1 MDTKRGG
8 NMRTNKYWKYF
19 NRAIKE
25 YKKRVISD
33 EEVKEILDDRMK
45 EMKDLIQKNE
55 RNCLAESLG
64 LLIGVHLEMN
74 AKNRILNGEPSAWI
88 LLEQQLFWL
97 NQMIK
102 SNPSERNV
110 SDREIGGLIG
120 LSLLWGYEEIAA
132 LTYKY
137 STNMFTKDR
146 DFYSENKTHHVFM
159 TCLYHYWKTGEMPEL
174 FNILPE
180 DHVYQKI
187 MSSWNDTN
195 NFGEHL
201 YELCDFHIYSLSDTP
216 DKSSEILSFDCIPY
230 DYYCIQLIR
239 EKEGLATPSIEH
251 PLLQTPL
258 AEIPKDKPGY
268 QLDEDEILQFVIQNE
283 KVPDLQRLIR

>member
-1 MDTKRGG
+1 M
-8 NMRTNKYWKYF
+8 
-19 NRAIKE
+19 KE
-25 YKKRVISD
+25 YKKRVVSD
-33 EEVKEILDDRMK
+33 EEVKEILDDRMQ
-45 EMKDLIQKNE
+45 EMKDLIEKNE
-55 RNCLAESLG
+55 RNLLADSLG

-120 LSLLWGYEEIAA
+120 LSLLWGYEDFAE

-137 STNMFTKDR
+137 ATNMFTKDR

-159 TCLYHYWKTGEMPEL
+159 TCLYHKWKTGEMPEL

-180 DHVYQKI
+180 DHIYQKL
-187 MSSWNDTN
+187 MRSWNDTN
-195 NFGEHL
+195 NFGEYL

-230 DYYCIQLIR
+230 DYYCIQLLR
-239 EKEGLATPSIEH
+239 EKEGLVTPNIEH

-258 AEIPKDKPGY
+258 AEIPKDRPGY
-268 QLDEDEILQFVIQNE
+268 KLDEDEVLQFVIQNE
-283 KVPDLQRLIR
+283 KIPDSQRLIR

>member
-1 MDTKRGG
+1 
-8 NMRTNKYWKYF
+8 MRTNKYWKYF
-19 NRAIKE
+19 DRAIKE
-25 YKKRVISD
+25 YKKRVVSD

-55 RNCLAESLG
+55 RNCLTDCLG
-64 LLIGVHLEMN
+64 ILIGVDLEMN
-74 AKNRILNGEPSAWI
+74 AKNRILNGEPLAWI

-102 SNPSERNV
+102 SNPSRRNV

-120 LSLLWGYEEIAA
+120 LSLLWGYEEIAE

-137 STNMFTKDR
+137 ATNMFMKDR

-159 TCLYHYWKTGEMPEL
+159 TCLYYKWKTGEMPDL
-174 FNILPE
+174 FNILPD
-180 DHVYQKI
+180 DHVYQKL
-187 MSSWNDTN
+187 MRSWNDTN

-216 DKSSEILSFDCIPY
+216 HKLSEILSFDCIPY
-230 DYYCIQLIR
+230 DYYCIRLIR
-239 EKEGLATPSIEH
+239 EKEGLATPNIEH

-268 QLDEDEILQFVIQNE
+268 KLDEDEVLQFVIQNE
-283 KVPDLQRLIR
+283 KVPDWQRIIR

>member
-1 MDTKRGG
+1 MY
-8 NMRTNKYWKYF
+8 TNKYWKYF
-19 NRAIKE
+19 DRAIKE
-25 YKKRVISD
+25 YKKRVVSD

-55 RNCLAESLG
+55 RNCLTDCLG
-64 LLIGVHLEMN
+64 ILIGIDLEMN
-74 AKNRILNGEPSAWI
+74 AKNRILNGEPLAWI

-102 SNPSERNV
+102 SNPSRRNV

-120 LSLLWGYEEIAA
+120 LSLLWGYEDIAE

-137 STNMFTKDR
+137 ATNMFMKDR

-159 TCLYHYWKTGEMPEL
+159 TCLYYKWKTGEMPDL
-174 FNILPE
+174 FNILPD
-180 DHVYQKI
+180 DHVYQKL
-187 MSSWNDTN
+187 MRSWNDTN

-216 DKSSEILSFDCIPY
+216 HKLSEILSFDCIPY
-230 DYYCIQLIR
+230 DYYCIRLIR
-239 EKEGLATPSIEH
+239 EKEGLATPTIEH

-258 AEIPKDKPGY
+258 AEI
-268 QLDEDEILQFVIQNE
+268 
-283 KVPDLQRLIR
+283 

>member
-1 MDTKRGG
+1 
-8 NMRTNKYWKYF
+8 MRTNKYWKYF
-19 NRAIKE
+19 DRAMKE

-33 EEVKEILDDRMK
+33 EEVKEILDERMK
-45 EMKDLIQKNE
+45 EVKDLIQKNE
-55 RNCLAESLG
+55 RNHLADSLG

-88 LLEQQLFWL
+88 LIEQQLLWL

-120 LSLLWGYEEIAA
+120 LSLLWGYEDIAE

-137 STNMFTKDR
+137 ATNMFTKDR

-159 TCLYHYWKTGEMPEL
+159 TCLYHYWQTGEMPEL
-174 FNILPE
+174 FNILPD
-180 DHVYQKI
+180 DHVYQRL
-187 MSSWNDTN
+187 MHSWNDTN

-216 DKSSEILSFDCIPY
+216 HKLSEILSFDCIPY

-239 EKEGLATPSIEH
+239 EKEGLYTPNIEH

-268 QLDEDEILQFVIQNE
+268 KFDEDKILQFVIQNE
-283 KVPDLQRLIR
+283 KVPDLQRIIR

>member
-1 MDTKRGG
+1 
-8 NMRTNKYWKYF
+8 MRTNKYWKYF
-19 NRAIKE
+19 NRVMKD
-25 YKKRVISD
+25 YKKRVILD

-64 LLIGVHLEMN
+64 LLISVHLEMN

-180 DHVYQKI
+180 DHVYQKL
-187 MSSWNDTN
+187 MSGWNDTN

-268 QLDEDEILQFVIQNE
+268 KLEEDEILQFVIQNE

>member
-1 MDTKRGG
+1 
-8 NMRTNKYWKYF
+8 MRTNKYWKYF
-19 NRAIKE
+19 DRVMKE

-33 EEVKEILDDRMK
+33 EEVKEIRDDRVN
-45 EMKDLIQKNE
+45 EMKDFIQNNE
-55 RNCLAESLG
+55 RNRLADRLKI
-64 LLIGVHLEMN
+64 LIGVHLEMN

-97 NQMIK
+97 IQMIK
-102 SNPSERNV
+102 SNPSRRNV
-110 SDREIGGLIG
+110 SDRQIGGLIG
-120 LSLLWGYEEIAA
+120 LSLLWGYEDIAE

-137 STNMFTKDR
+137 ATNMFLKDR

-159 TCLYHYWKTGEMPEL
+159 TCLYHKWKTGDMPEL
-174 FNILPE
+174 FDILPE
-180 DHVYQKI
+180 DHVYQKL
-187 MSSWNDTN
+187 MRNWNDTNTN

-216 DKSSEILSFDCIPY
+216 YKLSEILSFDCIPY
-230 DYYCIQLIR
+230 DYYCIQFIR
-239 EKEGLATPSIEH
+239 EKEGLATPNIEH

-268 QLDEDEILQFVIQNE
+268 KIDDDEI
-283 KVPDLQRLIR
+283 